1 MLRRAMGTS
10 PPGLVS
16 YLRSLLFALWG
27 ISESVDP
34 PPRVL
39 IER

>member
-1 MLRRAMGTS
+1 MRRPANPDLLGCLRA
-10 PPGLVS
+10 
-16 YLRSLLFALWG
+16 LLFTLWG
-27 ISESVDP
+27 ISGSGDP